1 MLPDVTG
8 RVSGSDLDPLKLS
21 LFSLAN
27 VNVDGTRNIT
37 IMDKVYTPIQAAQL
51 LSLSDFAYSVVFLVF
66 VVFWRFR
73 VRNVVDSIDE
83 DVTSM
88 TDYSVRA
95 DVPAVGIV
103 GGWGRVPVDGF
114 ATLLVC
120 GGGVALTRAC
130 VCMCVCVLWSGH
142 GHRSAKVRNRGRGV
156 GALQQPVRPVP

>member
-1 MLPDVTG
+1 MLADVTG

-95 DVPAVGIV
+95 DVPAVGN
-103 GGWGRVPVDGF
+103 VDGLGEGTCPRF
-114 ATLLVC
+114 ATV
-120 GGGVALTRAC
+120 VVEWR
-130 VCMCVCVLWSGH
+130 
-142 GHRSAKVRNRGRGV
+142 
-156 GALQQPVRPVP
+156 